1 MSVYLNEICL
11 FSGDTLFVYKLFRTF
26 HLNLSLLVQVHC
38 DSSKISLIIQIDV
51 YKQIKRSLIQQV
63 KLYFRNNSLP
73 LHDDKKNPHITTH
86 DNTLKS
92 G

>member
-1 MSVYLNEICL
+1 M
-11 FSGDTLFVYKLFRTF
+11 FT
-26 HLNLSLLVQVHC
+26 
-38 DSSKISLIIQIDV
+38 
-51 YKQIKRSLIQQV
+51 KQIKRSLIQQV